1 MTPWMP
7 GPGSLQG
14 MPVTVGPSHAAALEQ
29 LCQALQS
36 ADRGAA
42 PAAAALVA
50 GLQSLSSIRAQA
62 GMGGTTAWTG
72 TVADTDRGGSSLA
85 LRHGPSG
92 LELAAHIDVSGRAY
106 MGTLAWMT
114 PDDVVNPIGFS
125 VGAGLSGAI
134 VHITGAAG
142 QIDVALGAGST
153 LPGWTDSPAFGPTA
167 AATAGAAGAMAWGA
181 AMAAA
186 GAMAAAAGAMAA
198 AIGRERSAQA
208 ANPVV
213 APGGRAAVARPEPAP
228 TAVTSGTL
236 LIDDA
241 GSAGG
246 AAHRGARLVWLTG
259 PSPGRQLAVVDQLR
273 FGRGKEQDI
282 DLDGIEPKA
291 SRNHAVVSW
300 SGGQLVVNDL
310 GSRNGTRVNGQRVA
324 SATALKAGDILA
336 IGALQWRIELDPA
349 LSGAAGPSP
358 RCCARC
364 GTALHPLARA
374 CGACGAPV

>member
-1 MTPWMP
+1 MTPSMP

-14 MPVTVGPSHAAALEQ
+14 MPVAVGASHAAALEQ

-36 ADRGAA
+36 ADRGSA

-72 TVADTDRGGSSLA
+72 TVATTDRSGSSLA

-92 LELAAHIDVSGRAY
+92 LELVAHIDVSGRVY

-142 QIDVALGAGST
+142 QIDVALGAGAT
-153 LPGWTDSPAFGPTA
+153 LPGWTDSPAFGPTSA
-167 AATAGAAGAMAWGA
+167 QAGGAAGAMAWGA

-186 GAMAAAAGAMAA
+186 GAVAAAAGAMVAA
-198 AIGRERSAQA
+198 MGRERSAHA
-208 ANPVV
+208 APPVV
-213 APGGRAAVARPEPAP
+213 SAGGRAAVGRPEPAP
-228 TAVTSGTL
+228 TAVTPGTL
-236 LIDDA
+236 VMNVA
-241 GSAGG
+241 RRASG
-246 AAHRGARLVWLTG
+246 ATNRGARLVWLTG
-259 PSPGRQLAVVDQLR
+259 PSPGRQLAVVDQLQ

-282 DLDGIEPKA
+282 DLDGVEPKA
-291 SRNHAVVSW
+291 SRNHALVSW
-300 SGGQLVVNDL
+300 SDGQLVVSDL

-324 SATALKAGDILA
+324 SATALKSGDILA
-336 IGALQWRIELDPA
+336 IGAIQWRIELDPTGP
-349 LSGAAGPSP
+349 GAAGRSP

-364 GTALHPLARA
+364 GTVLQPLARA
-374 CGACGAPV
+374 CAACGAPV